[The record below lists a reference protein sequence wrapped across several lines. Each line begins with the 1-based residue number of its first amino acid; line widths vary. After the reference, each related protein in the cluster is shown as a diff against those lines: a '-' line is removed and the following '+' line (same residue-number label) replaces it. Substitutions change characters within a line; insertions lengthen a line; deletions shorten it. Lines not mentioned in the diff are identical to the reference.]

1 MDISTRAR
9 TTKRGMCLMSDLP
22 LIACDANETLV
33 DLEATAQT
41 FGRFASVV
49 LELDAASIAMG
60 KQSRKG
66 KEV

>member
-1 MDISTRAR
+1 M
-9 TTKRGMCLMSDLP
+9 RGRSD
-22 LIACDANETLV
+22 IACDANETLV
-33 DLEATAQT
+33 DLEATAQI

-66 KEV
+66 EEV